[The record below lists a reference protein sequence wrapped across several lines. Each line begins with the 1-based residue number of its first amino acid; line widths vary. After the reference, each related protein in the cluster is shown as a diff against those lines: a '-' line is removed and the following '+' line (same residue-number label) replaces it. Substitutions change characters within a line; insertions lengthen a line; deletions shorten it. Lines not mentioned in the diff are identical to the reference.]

1 MQCLY
6 IIDYLIGNRNAPAN
20 RGSGRRR
27 GQRPPRYSNTQSQ
40 QNSSQFSQGNS
51 QSLASQVKV
60 HPHVYLPGNFLSK
73 ICTED
78 RYCYLNL
85 HVCTF
90 TNEGM
95 SKSYPCLV
103 GCLPAILP
111 GTAHPGPHVHEPAVP
126 DESAWIIWT
135 LPARTLSGL
144 IFLLITIIQ

>member
-51 QSLASQVKV
+51 QSLASQVMV

-90 TNEGM
+90 TN
-95 SKSYPCLV
+95 SCNNV
-103 GCLPAILP
+103 ALPYVTFGYLP
-111 GTAHPGPHVHEPAVP
+111 GEGYISVGSLLWRKNMLMHYLVFPM
-126 DESAWIIWT
+126 IFT
-135 LPARTLSGL
+135 LCYP
-144 IFLLITIIQ
+144 